1 MGFSNDTEQLV
12 DLVEV
17 VESQTPEQ
25 REDVAHAI
33 KGSVVGLYTD
43 THIGHHHKIRVSNL
57 FGEIQQ
63 TFRDTFLAL
72 TAQARANNAPHRFRP
87 DLRGNGTPRKR
98 GKGQS

>member
-1 MGFSNDTEQLV
+1 MGFSKDTEQLV

-17 VESQTPEQ
+17 IEAQTPEQ

-33 KGSVVGLYTD
+33 KGAVVGVYTD
-43 THIGHHHKIRVSNL
+43 THIGHHHKVHMSNL
-57 FGEIQQ
+57 FGEIKQ
-63 TFRDTFLAL
+63 TFRDAFHAL
-72 TAQARANNAPHRFRP
+72 TAQARANNAPHKHRP